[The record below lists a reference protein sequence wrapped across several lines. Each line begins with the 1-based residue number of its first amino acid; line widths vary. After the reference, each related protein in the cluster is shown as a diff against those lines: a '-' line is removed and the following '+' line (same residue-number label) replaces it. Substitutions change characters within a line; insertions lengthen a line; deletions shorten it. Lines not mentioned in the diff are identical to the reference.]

1 MARASFPSRNELRI
15 GVLKAL
21 EELGG
26 EASTAEINEKVI
38 AVLQIPEEIAAIEHP
53 DGTCTL
59 LDYRLRW
66 IRNDLKG
73 KIQNV
78 SRGRWKLVK

>member
-1 MARASFPSRNELRI
+1 MTEQRLPSHNELREA
-15 GVLKAL
+15 VLQAL

-26 EASTAEINEKVI
+26 EASTSEINEKVI
-38 AVLQIPEEIAAIEHP
+38 EIMHLPEEIVSIEHP
-53 DGTCTL
+53 DGVCTL

-78 SRGRWKLVK
+78 SRG

>member
-1 MARASFPSRNELRI
+1 MNEHRLPSNNELREA
-15 GVLKAL
+15 VLKAL
-21 EELGG
+21 EKLGG
-26 EASTAEINEKVI
+26 EASTSEINEKVVEI
-38 AVLQIPEEIAAIEHP
+38 MHLPEEVIKMEHP
-53 DGTCTL
+53 DGLCTM

-66 IRNDLKG
+66 IRNGLKG